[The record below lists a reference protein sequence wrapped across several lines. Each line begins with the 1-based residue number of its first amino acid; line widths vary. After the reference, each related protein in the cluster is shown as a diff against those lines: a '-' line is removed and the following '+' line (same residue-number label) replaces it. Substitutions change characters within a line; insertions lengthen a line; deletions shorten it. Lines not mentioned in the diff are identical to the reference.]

1 MKKLLFAALLTA
13 SLATSAFAKETN
25 EVSYRVQ
32 NNFKSQFNQAQKVNW
47 SVKSNFTKATFE
59 EAGQKIEAFYDLN
72 GNMIG
77 TSRNITLNE
86 LPTGAKRAFAKS
98 YGGYTV
104 KEAIRFEGTEED
116 AYYIS
121 AENEKEN
128 VILKVS
134 NDRNVSVFRTSRKK

>member
-47 SVKSNFTKATFE
+47 SVRSNFTKATFE
-59 EAGQKIEAFYDLN
+59 DAGQKVEAFYDVN

-86 LPTGAKRAFAKS
+86 LPTGAKRTFAKS

-104 KEAIRFEGTEED
+104 KEAIRFEGAEED

-128 VILKVS
+128 VILKVT
-134 NDRNVSVFRTSRKK
+134 NDRYVSVFRTSRKK